1 MRVACLRVSNL
12 CDEKRVDAVLRD
24 GVLLKPDARGNLV
37 ASGFDTTSTDIA
49 TATAVRADM
58 TNAKMSN
65 AFVVQNDL
73 SDTVMRNV
81 RLYRPDL
88 NDRKSDVEG
97 KTVAGSVGLGGPPI
111 INTTNTQTT

>member
-12 CDEKRVDAVLRD
+12 CDEKRVDADLRD

-65 AFVVQNDL
+65 AFVVQTDL

-81 RLYRPDL
+81 RLYRADL
-88 NDRKSDVEG
+88 SHANQIGRAPCRER
-97 KTVAGSVGLGGPPI
+97 VG
-111 INTTNTQTT
+111 QYV